1 MPMPVDAISQMTNAL
16 VKITPIRRRILMLT
30 VLSFIVLC

>member
-1 MPMPVDAISQMTNAL
+1 MPGEEIIMQVTAAL
-16 VKITPIRRRILMLT
+16 LAVTPMRRRILLLT